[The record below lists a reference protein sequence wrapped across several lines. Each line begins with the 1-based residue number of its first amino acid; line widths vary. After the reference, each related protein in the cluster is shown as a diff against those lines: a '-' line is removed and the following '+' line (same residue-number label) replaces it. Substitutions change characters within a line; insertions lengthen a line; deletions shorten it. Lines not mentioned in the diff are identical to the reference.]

1 MRPVGGSRLK
11 HAPAMVA
18 GERGQ
23 NMSGRSDHLCVRRAM
38 LAAVVL
44 LAASAPALACHPA
57 LPVIRS
63 DRGLTFTADA
73 FAHVTWRERSSGGR
87 VLTYGRQIWRGK
99 IGARTAYL
107 TFDEIPG
114 TSGPNHAMA
123 FRLERLR
130 RPPRWASAGRYD
142 LGERFII
149 RSGPLGGAWSVAN
162 CG

>member
-1 MRPVGGSRLK
+1 
-11 HAPAMVA
+11 
-18 GERGQ
+18 
-23 NMSGRSDHLCVRRAM
+23 M
-38 LAAVVL
+38 LASIVVA
-44 LAASAPALACHPA
+44 AASAPALACHPA

-99 IGARTAYL
+99 VGARTAYL

-114 TSGPNHAMA
+114 TSGPNHALD

-130 RPPRWASAGRYD
+130 RPPRWGAAVRYD
-142 LGERFII
+142 LGERFIV
-149 RSGPLGGAWSVAN
+149 RSGPLVGEWSVAN

>member
-1 MRPVGGSRLK
+1 
-11 HAPAMVA
+11 
-18 GERGQ
+18 
-23 NMSGRSDHLCVRRAM
+23 M
-38 LAAVVL
+38 LATSVVA
-44 LAASAPALACHPA
+44 AASAPAPACHPA

-63 DRGLTFTADA
+63 VPGLTFTADG

-99 IGARTAYL
+99 VGARTAYL

-114 TSGPNHAMA
+114 TSGPNHAMD

-130 RPPRWASAGRYD
+130 QPPRWGAAGRYD

-149 RSGPLGGAWSVAN
+149 RSGPLVGEWSVAN

>member
-1 MRPVGGSRLK
+1 
-11 HAPAMVA
+11 
-18 GERGQ
+18 
-23 NMSGRSDHLCVRRAM
+23 MSGRSDHLCVRRVV

-44 LAASAPALACHPA
+44 AAASAPSLACHPA

-99 IGARTAYL
+99 VGARTAYL

-114 TSGPNHAMA
+114 TSGPNHAMD
-123 FRLERLR
+123 FRPGRLR
-130 RPPRWASAGRYD
+130 RPPRWASAGRFD

-149 RSGPLGGAWSVAN
+149 RSGPLGGEWSVAN